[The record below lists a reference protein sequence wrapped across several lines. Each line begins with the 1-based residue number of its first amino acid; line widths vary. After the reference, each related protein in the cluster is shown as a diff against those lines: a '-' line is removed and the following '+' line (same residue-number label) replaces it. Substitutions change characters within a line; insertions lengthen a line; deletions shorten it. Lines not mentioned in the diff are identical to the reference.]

1 VIPIAEIIDVGDL
14 VNVIWTSI
22 VAGLGV
28 CIVFSLAIV
37 GFARATDMRRAGNGV
52 AMTAYLALALVAFAA
67 VMALVIYGVIVMT
80 AK

>member
-1 VIPIAEIIDVGDL
+1 MAPLAQVLDVGDL

-28 CIVFSLAIV
+28 CLVFSLAII
-37 GFARATDMRRAGNGV
+37 GFARATDMRREGAVV
-52 AMTAYLALALVAFAA
+52 AMAVYMALGLISLAAVLALV
-67 VMALVIYGVIVMT
+67 VYGVIVMT

>member
-1 VIPIAEIIDVGDL
+1 MLPIAEIIDVGDL

-28 CIVFSLAIV
+28 CVVFSLAIV
-37 GFARATDMRRAGNGV
+37 GFARATDMRRAGNGI
-52 AMTAYLALALVAFAA
+52 AMTAYLVMALVAFAA
-67 VMALVIYGVIVMT
+67 VMALVIFGVIVMT

>member
-1 VIPIAEIIDVGDL
+1 VPPIAEIVDVGDL

-22 VAGLGV
+22 VAGIGV

-37 GFARATDMRRAGNGV
+37 GFARATDMRSAGNGV
-52 AMTAYLALALVAFAA
+52 ATVAYLALALVALCA
-67 VMALVIYGVIVMT
+67 VLALVVFGVIVMT

>member
-1 VIPIAEIIDVGDL
+1 VLPIAEIVDVGDL
-14 VNVIWTSI
+14 VNVVWTSI
-22 VAGLGV
+22 VAGIGV
-28 CIVFSLAIV
+28 CVVFSAAIF

-52 AMTAYLALALVAFAA
+52 AMTAYLAFAFIAFAA